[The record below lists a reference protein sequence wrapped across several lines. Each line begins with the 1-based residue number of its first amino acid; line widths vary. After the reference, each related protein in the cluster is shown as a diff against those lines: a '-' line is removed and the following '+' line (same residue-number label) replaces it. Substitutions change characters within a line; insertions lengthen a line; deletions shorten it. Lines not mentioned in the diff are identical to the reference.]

1 MELWAGGAGTETP
14 IRRLNMTNAPD
25 AGSTSRQRLRRAHA
39 ALGCALLA
47 ATVAS
52 SSGRAQTRGVAS
64 AASTHLTI
72 PYLASTKPGDIEF
85 AAAECDVTQSGEQ
98 MTCRFRQVFVT
109 IASIDTTACVITSNG
124 YEQTF
129 HRNLPTHWSSV
140 SEPVGDCGIVES
152 TTLEDGG
159 GTRWT
164 MTIETKP
171 TRGGDRAE
179 CRAAEPP
186 AVYSWTDIKR
196 TLPCTTIQPG
206 SIER

>member
-1 MELWAGGAGTETP
+1 
-14 IRRLNMTNAPD
+14 MTNALHC
-25 AGSTSRQRLRRAHA
+25 GFLCLQRLRRTQ
-39 ALGCALLA
+39 LTFGFALLV
-47 ATVAS
+47 ATVPS

-64 AASTHLTI
+64 TAETHLTI

-129 HRNLPTHWSSV
+129 RRNAPTRWISV
-140 SEPVGDCGIVES
+140 NQPVGECGSVES

-171 TRGGDRAE
+171 TKGGDRAE
-179 CRAAEPP
+179 CRAAELP

>member
-1 MELWAGGAGTETP
+1 
-14 IRRLNMTNAPD
+14 MTSEPNAS
-25 AGSTSRQRLRRAHA
+25 ARVQRPLRARV
-39 ALGCALLA
+39 ALGFALLVV
-47 ATVAS
+47 TVAS
-52 SSGRAQTRGVAS
+52 SPGRAQTPGAAS
-64 AASTHLTI
+64 AAATHLTI
-72 PYLASTKPGDIEF
+72 PYLASTKAGDIEF
-85 AAAECDVTQSGEQ
+85 AAAECDVAQSGEQ

-129 HRNLPTHWSSV
+129 SRNTPTHWLSV
-140 SEPVGDCGIVES
+140 SEPSGECGLVES

-171 TRGGDRAE
+171 TRGKDRDE
-179 CRAAEPP
+179 CRAAERP

>member
-1 MELWAGGAGTETP
+1 
-14 IRRLNMTNAPD
+14 MTNAPNC
-25 AGSTSRQRLRRAHA
+25 GSPTLQRTRGAHVA
-39 ALGCALLA
+39 IGFAMFVTA
-47 ATVAS
+47 VAS
-52 SSGRAQTRGVAS
+52 SEGHGQTPGVAP
-64 AASTHLTI
+64 AAVTHLTI

-85 AAAECDVTQSGEQ
+85 AAAECDVEKSGER

-129 HRNLPTHWSSV
+129 HRSTPTRWLSIAQ
-140 SEPVGDCGIVES
+140 PVGECGNVES

-171 TRGGDRAE
+171 TKGGDRAE
-179 CRAAEPP
+179 CRAAELP

-196 TLPCTTIQPG
+196 TLPCRTIQPG

>member
-1 MELWAGGAGTETP
+1 MTIA
-14 IRRLNMTNAPD
+14 LN
-25 AGSTSRQRLRRAHA
+25 AGSTSCQRLRRAHA
-39 ALGCALLA
+39 AFACAVLV

-64 AASTHLTI
+64 TAETHLTI

-85 AAAECDVTQSGEQ
+85 AAAECDVAQSGEQ
-98 MTCRFRQVFVT
+98 MRCRFRQVFVT
-109 IASIDTTACVITSNG
+109 IASIDRAACVITSNG

-129 HRNLPTHWSSV
+129 RRNTSTHWISV
-140 SEPVGDCGIVES
+140 SQPVGDCGIVES
-152 TTLEDGG
+152 TTLDDGG

-164 MTIETKP
+164 MKIETKP
-171 TRGGDRAE
+171 TKGRDRAE

>member
-1 MELWAGGAGTETP
+1 
-14 IRRLNMTNAPD
+14 MTNAPNP
-25 AGSTSRQRLRRAHA
+25 GSPRLQRLRRTQV
-39 ALGCALLA
+39 ALGFALLV
-47 ATVAS
+47 ATVPL
-52 SSGRAQTRGVAS
+52 SSGHAQTRGVTS
-64 AASTHLTI
+64 AAETHLTI

-85 AAAECDVTQSGEQ
+85 AAAECDVEKSGER

-129 HRNLPTHWSSV
+129 RRNTSTHWISV
-140 SEPVGDCGIVES
+140 SQPVGDCGIVES
-152 TTLEDGG
+152 TTLDDGG

-164 MTIETKP
+164 MKIETKP
-171 TRGGDRAE
+171 TKGGDRAE

>member
-1 MELWAGGAGTETP
+1 
-14 IRRLNMTNAPD
+14 MTNAPNS
-25 AGSTSRQRLRRAHA
+25 GSPSLQRLRRAHVA
-39 ALGCALLA
+39 IGFALLIT
-47 ATVAS
+47 TVAS
-52 SSGRAQTRGVAS
+52 SPGRAQTHGVAS
-64 AASTHLTI
+64 AAETHLTI

-85 AAAECDVTQSGEQ
+85 AAAECDVEKTGEQ

-109 IASIDTTACVITSNG
+109 VASIDTTACVITSNG
-124 YEQTF
+124 YDQTF
-129 HRNLPTHWSSV
+129 HRNAPTHWISV

-159 GTRWT
+159 STRWT
-164 MTIETKP
+164 MKVETKP

-179 CRAAEPP
+179 CRRAELP

>member
-1 MELWAGGAGTETP
+1 
-14 IRRLNMTNAPD
+14 MTNAPNS
-25 AGSTSRQRLRRAHA
+25 GSPSLQKLRRACA
-39 ALGCALLA
+39 AVGFALLI

-52 SSGRAQTRGVAS
+52 SSGRAQTPGAAS
-64 AASTHLTI
+64 AVETHVTI
-72 PYLASTKPGDIEF
+72 PYLVSTKPGDIEF

-98 MTCRFRQVFVT
+98 MACRFRQVFVT
-109 IASIDTTACVITSNG
+109 VASIDTTACVITSNG

-129 HRNLPTHWSSV
+129 RRNTAKLWLSV
-140 SEPVGDCGIVES
+140 SQPVGDCGMVES
-152 TTLEDGG
+152 TTLEDSG

-179 CRAAEPP
+179 CRVTDLP
-186 AVYSWTDIKR
+186 AVYGWSDIKR